1 MAKQKA
7 AAAAKSSQ
15 LLQFRATLDLEQL
28 VRPFAER
35 QGLTMSTAFKDLAG
49 LAIIGLDHRHYPL
62 VNQLATTMG
71 GECAFAKACVYLH
84 AALAGASLARG
95 GTVLY
100 EEPARTQ
107 LVFDVV
113 RDYLSTRGVGVKADG
128 LWFTPTA
135 DGLAGSVGQTA
146 PELVPDDTGSVA
158 HARPTPDLPQVVRHR
173 QSLSSSGKSTGH
185 EPISP
190 VHNASSPQDAARRW
204 SGSFP
209 N

>member
-7 AAAAKSSQ
+7 APAAKSSP

-35 QGLTMSTAFKDLAG
+35 RGLTLSTAFKDLAG
-49 LAIIGLDHRHYPL
+49 LAIIGLDYRHYPL

-95 GTVLY
+95 GAVLY

-113 RDYLSTRGVGVKADG
+113 RDYLGTRGAEVTAEG
-128 LWFTPTA
+128 LWFTPAAEAPRGQGRPEAVSEIVTEDA
-135 DGLAGSVGQTA
+135 DS
-146 PELVPDDTGSVA
+146 PE
-158 HARPTPDLPQVVRHR
+158 RVVRR
-173 QSLSSSGKSTGH
+173 RIFPKPSGG
-185 EPISP
+185 
-190 VHNASSPQDAARRW
+190 
-204 SGSFP
+204 
-209 N
+209 